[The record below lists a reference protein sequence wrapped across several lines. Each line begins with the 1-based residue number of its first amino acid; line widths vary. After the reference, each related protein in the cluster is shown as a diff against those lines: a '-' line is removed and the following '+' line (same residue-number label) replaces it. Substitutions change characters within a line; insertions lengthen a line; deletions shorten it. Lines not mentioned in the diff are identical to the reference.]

1 MKRMQKELSLFLAGT
16 LALSLAGCAA
26 AEAESTASITVLETD
41 ETSITTTAYDLS
53 SAATLTFKDDGI
65 TAAGDADGCKIDGC
79 SLTIQGSGTYVL
91 SGNCANGS
99 VKVKAGVTGVT
110 LILNGLDLTSAD
122 TAPIVCGKS
131 SVVTIVAADGTANT
145 LTDAAANN
153 GDDNPDN
160 ENAENAVLKCK
171 DGSQV
176 VLCGT
181 GSLTLNA
188 NGKNGIKSG
197 ATYTGEDG
205 TTQDA
210 SLTIRELTLTI
221 NAPVNDAVNAEQ
233 ALNVESGTII
243 LDAGDDALHCDL
255 TLTIGAENTAGP
267 AITITNC
274 YEGLEGATINIYSG
288 TIDITAADDC
298 LNAANPNLTG
308 YAYEMNIYGGTITA
322 YSSTGDGFDSNGT
335 MTITGGD
342 IAVWTANAADNEPLD
357 ADGAITVA
365 GGTVLAAGGSS
376 GMGMTIDAQQ
386 AYVTYGRS
394 AGMGGGGRPSEE
406 SDTATD
412 AATDDASLSLA
423 AGDSFT
429 IQNEAGESVY
439 TGTAVCA
446 ARYLF
451 YSSAA
456 LTDGETY
463 TIGSVSSTAQT
474 GTATT
479 GMAGG
484 MGGPGGGHDNGDFDP
499 DNAPG
504 GQRPDG
510 DNDRTPPQMGEGGEP
525 PERPEEK

>member
-1 MKRMQKELSLFLAGT
+1 MKSIQKELSLLLAGT
-16 LALSLAGCAA
+16 LAFSLAGCAA
-26 AEAESTASITVLETD
+26 SGADAVSVLETD
-41 ETSITTTAYDLS
+41 ETAMTTASYSLS
-53 SAATLTFKDDGI
+53 NAATFTFTDDGI
-65 TAAGDADGCKIDGC
+65 TAQGGTDGYKINGC
-79 SLTIQGSGTYVL
+79 SLTIQESGTYVL
-91 SGNCANGS
+91 SGSCADGS

-122 TAPIVCGKS
+122 TAPIVCSKS
-131 SVVTIVAADGTANT
+131 SVVTIVAAEGTANT

-160 ENAENAVLKCK
+160 EDAENAVLKCK

-197 ATYTGEDG
+197 TTYTAEDG

-233 ALNVESGTII
+233 ELNVESGTII
-243 LDAGDDALHCDL
+243 IDAGDDALHCDL

-267 AITITNC
+267 SITITNC

-288 TIDITAADDC
+288 TIDIAATDDC
-298 LNAANPNLTG
+298 LNAANPSLTG
-308 YAYEMNIYGGTITA
+308 YDYEMNIYGGTITA

-342 IAVWTANAADNEPLD
+342 IAVWTANTADNEPLD
-357 ADGAITVA
+357 ADGTITVT

-386 AYVTYGRS
+386 AYVTYGSS
-394 AGMGGGGRPSEE
+394 AGMGSGPGGGRPGEGSNAAADTTTD
-406 SDTATD
+406 DTA
-412 AATDDASLSLA
+412 LSLA

-429 IQNEAGESVY
+429 IQNAAGENVY

-451 YSSAA
+451 YSSVD
-456 LTDGETY
+456 LTDGESY
-463 TIGSVSSTAQT
+463 AIGSVSSTAQT
-474 GTATT
+474 GTTTT

-484 MGGPGGGHDNGDFDP
+484 MGGPGGGDFDP
-499 DNAPG
+499 ENAPDG

-510 DNDRTPPQMGEGGEP
+510 DDDRTPPQMGEGGEP
-525 PERPEEK
+525 PERSGEK